1 MASSC
6 NLASTRGTD
15 AKATSH
21 LQKSIG
27 RDTIPQDTVEQL
39 IGFASTI
46 LDKPS
51 ESELIFFDK
60 W

>member
-1 MASSC
+1 MAPC
-6 NLASTRGTD
+6 NLVSTRGTD
-15 AKATSH
+15 AKGPSH
-21 LQKSIG
+21 VRKSIG

-51 ESELIFFDK
+51 ESELLLFDK
-60 W
+60 L